1 MKIINLYS
9 FRETPH
15 FTKRLA
21 KHLSDDEYSELQW
34 FLIDQ
39 PEVGKVVPGG
49 GGIRKMRW
57 QAEGRGKRGGLR
69 VIYYLATAQGEIFL
83 LDLYAKN
90 ERADLSPDDLRDLR
104 ELVKE
109 WLG

>member
-1 MKIINLYS
+1 MALRQRAS
-9 FRETPH
+9 LPLRVLTCF
-15 FTKRLA
+15 
-21 KHLSDDEYSELQW
+21 SDCARVEYS
-34 FLIDQ
+34 
-39 PEVGKVVPGG
+39 

-57 QAEGRGKRGGLR
+57 QAEGRGKRSGLR

-90 ERADLSPDDLRDLR
+90 ERADLSPNDLQDLR

>member
-1 MKIINLYS
+1 
-9 FRETPH
+9 
-15 FTKRLA
+15 
-21 KHLSDDEYSELQW
+21 
-34 FLIDQ
+34 
-39 PEVGKVVPGG
+39 
-49 GGIRKMRW
+49 MRW
-57 QAEGRGKRGGLR
+57 QAEGRGKRSGLR

-90 ERADLSPDDLRDLR
+90 ERADLSPNDLQDLR